1 MKKIHYICLLAMMLA
16 GNISRAQVSEEN
28 IVEERNEDEVEDDT
42 KLFHF
47 NLQLKNMHLWK
58 GLHVTDAPMTAVD
71 LNYTSKNGFFK
82 AGVWGGRGFNG
93 DYTEFDY
100 YVSFMHK
107 GWSLAIWDI
116 NNYSDFPDAKIFDYD
131 RSTTSHFVD
140 VTLAYQF
147 QKVPLKLSWSTIVQG
162 RDTFINDDG
171 QLRNAYSNYVEASYV
186 ILDKS
191 NWSLSGLVRGSWSFA
206 PQEAHFYG
214 DEPGITNV
222 GFIYNRDL
230 NIFDKFTLPVSATA
244 SWNPV
249 QDYGA
254 IQVAFNLF

>member
-1 MKKIHYICLLAMMLA
+1 MMLA

-191 NWSLSGLVRGSWSFA
+191 NWSLSGLVGGSWSFA